1 MDVTNKIWNYNQW
14 IFFRSND
21 LEKAVKVFHEDT
33 KDTFYSTYA
42 EIMTAYAKQVVKNI
56 S

>member
-1 MDVTNKIWNYNQW
+1 MDVTNKIWNFNLG
-14 IFFRSND
+14 ILFRSKD

-33 KDTFYSTYA
+33 KDTFYSTYT